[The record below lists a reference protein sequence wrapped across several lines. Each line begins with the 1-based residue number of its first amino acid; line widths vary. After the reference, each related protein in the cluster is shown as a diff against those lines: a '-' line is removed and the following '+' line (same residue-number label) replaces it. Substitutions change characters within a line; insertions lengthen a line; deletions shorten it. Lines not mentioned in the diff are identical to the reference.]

1 MMRAVV
7 RFRRMLVLQ
16 LIYWL
21 LAETYNLWSAWLIH
35 TAGYALIEGRDPW
48 RSIQL
53 LLLLIPVFYLG
64 ARGRH
69 AAYVLINT
77 ALMLLFAYV
86 GVVDH
91 LLRFWRGDLDHYSS
105 IWAWASA
112 IAINGFG
119 VAVGLTASYLSWR
132 LLSGD
137 TQAHSRSGEIT

>member
-1 MMRAVV
+1 MHVV
-7 RFRRMLVLQ
+7 LNFRRMLVLQ

-21 LAETYNLWSAWLIH
+21 LAETYNLWSVWLIH

-53 LLLLIPVFYLG
+53 LLLLIPLVYLG
-64 ARGRH
+64 AKGKH
-69 AAYVLINT
+69 LAYVLANT
-77 ALMLLFAYV
+77 ALMLLLGYA

-91 LLRFWRGDLDHYSS
+91 LRRFWRGDLNLYSS

-119 VAVGLTASYLSWR
+119 VAVGLTASYLSWQ
-132 LLSGD
+132 LLSGR
-137 TQAHSRSGEIT
+137 THLHSRRGHIS